1 MQKYAVVFAP
11 SAEEQLDQLYLY
23 IESEAGGGRAESYI
37 DRIVGRCRS
46 LQTFSLRGTKRDDI
60 RPNLRTMGYARR
72 VTIAFSVDETRHI
85 VEILGIFYGGQDVD
99 VLLGGAHADTDE

>member
-1 MQKYAVVFAP
+1 MKQYAIVFAP
-11 SAEEQLDQLYLY
+11 SAEEQLDQLYRY
-23 IESEAGGGRAESYI
+23 IADDAGGGRAESYI

-46 LQTFSLRGTKRDDI
+46 LQTFPLRGAKRDDI

-72 VTIAFSVDETRHI
+72 VTIAFSVDESRHI

-99 VLLGGAHADTDE
+99 GLLGGAHTDPDE